1 MIDAD
6 GRTTLSLKEA
16 IALGMTPA
24 VHARRSPERPAIL
37 SPLGDRTFD
46 QLNARANQLARALRG
61 RGLGPGDAIAL
72 LAANRPEFV
81 EVYAASV
88 RAGLR
93 VTPINWHLTGEEVGY
108 IVANCEASAF
118 FADARFE
125 STAQEAARLA
135 PLAKFNVSLGGAIEG
150 FESYQDLFSGQPSHD
165 LEDPVLGSSMLYTSG
180 TTGRPKGVYR
190 RKQPPA
196 ALLPPLLES
205 ARFSPADDLALCT
218 GPLYHAAPL
227 ALNLQLPLAAG
238 VGVLLMDRWDAEE
251 TLRLIDVHRIT
262 HTHLVPTMFH
272 RLLHLPEEV
281 RGRYDVGSLRWVLH
295 GAAPCPVHV
304 KRAMIEWLGPVIF
317 EYYAATEGGAFFIDS
332 HEWQRKPGSVG
343 RLGGSQ
349 EVRLVDETGEP
360 VDRGEIG
367 TVYFKAP
374 EVGRFE
380 YFKAPEK
387 TTSAYRGDFFTMGDM
402 GYLDEEDYLFL
413 TGRSAELIISG
424 GVNVYPAEIDA
435 VLLMHPAVADVATV
449 GVPSEE
455 WGEEVKAVVL
465 PAADASIGDD
475 LAQELLEHCRTHL
488 AHYKC
493 PRSVDFA
500 DELPRL
506 PTGKIQ
512 RRRVRERYW
521 ADQSGQI

>member
-1 MIDAD
+1 
-6 GRTTLSLKEA
+6 
-16 IALGMTPA
+16 
-24 VHARRSPERPAIL
+24 
-37 SPLGDRTFD
+37 
-46 QLNARANQLARALRG
+46 
-61 RGLGPGDAIAL
+61 
-72 LAANRPEFV
+72 
-81 EVYAASV
+81 
-88 RAGLR
+88 
-93 VTPINWHLTGEEVGY
+93 
-108 IVANCEASAF
+108 
-118 FADARFE
+118 
-125 STAQEAARLA
+125 
-135 PLAKFNVSLGGAIEG
+135 
-150 FESYQDLFSGQPSHD
+150 
-165 LEDPVLGSSMLYTSG
+165 
-180 TTGRPKGVYR
+180 
-190 RKQPPA
+190 
-196 ALLPPLLES
+196 
-205 ARFSPADDLALCT
+205 
-218 GPLYHAAPL
+218 
-227 ALNLQLPLAAG
+227 
-238 VGVLLMDRWDAEE
+238 
-251 TLRLIDVHRIT
+251 
-262 HTHLVPTMFH
+262 
-272 RLLHLPEEV
+272 
-281 RGRYDVGSLRWVLH
+281 
-295 GAAPCPVHV
+295 
-304 KRAMIEWLGPVIF
+304 
-317 EYYAATEGGAFFIDS
+317 
-332 HEWQRKPGSVG
+332 VG